1 MADVR
6 YYLEM
11 PQPYEIADL
20 RIYYQLQR
28 NVEVKKQVV
37 QEPTSEYYSV
47 VAEENVDKEP
57 TRASVAITEDVE
69 PSSGNRRKG
78 GCSCK
83 TVCIIVLPQLQV
95 W

>member
-1 MADVR
+1 
-6 YYLEM
+6 M

-20 RIYYQLQR
+20 RIYNQLQR
-28 NVEVKKQVV
+28 NDEVKKQAV

-69 PSSGNRRKG
+69 PSSGNRRSLVRQLRSLRSLAELRFLRSG
-78 GCSCK
+78 G
-83 TVCIIVLPQLQV
+83 
-95 W
+95 